1 MEPVIGSPA
10 SAPLAS
16 DTTEPPMSVPDLTGH
31 VALVTGAAHRL
42 GQAIARRLHH
52 AGADVA
58 IHYHTSEPEARA
70 LAEELAA
77 TGPAGAQ
84 AFGCALEDP
93 DSHAPLVAS
102 VTQAFGGLD
111 LLVNN
116 AARFY
121 PTPVDTTTP
130 EQWADLLDTNL
141 KAPYFLTQAAH
152 EHLADNGG
160 AVINLAD
167 VYAERPLHRHPV
179 YSISKAGVAML
190 TRSLAKEL
198 GPAVRVNAVAPGIA
212 LWPEGEEGMGAAEG
226 ERERLLRHTALGR
239 AGGAEAIAEA
249 VHFLA
254 GADYITGQI
263 LGVEGGRLLY

>member
-1 MEPVIGSPA
+1 
-10 SAPLAS
+10 
-16 DTTEPPMSVPDLTGH
+16 MSVPDLSGH

-70 LAEELAA
+70 LAEELTA

-93 DSHAPLVAS
+93 DSHALLVAS
-102 VTQAFGGLD
+102 VTEAFGGLD

-121 PTPVDTTTP
+121 PTPLDETTP
-130 EQWADLLDTNL
+130 EQWADLMDTNL

-152 EHLADNGG
+152 EALAERGG

-167 VYAERPLHRHPV
+167 VYAERPLHHHPV
-179 YSISKAGVAML
+179 YSISKAGVSML

-212 LWPEGEEGMGAAEG
+212 LWPEGEGETG

>member
-1 MEPVIGSPA
+1 
-10 SAPLAS
+10 
-16 DTTEPPMSVPDLTGH
+16 MSVPDLSGH

-70 LAEELAA
+70 LAEELTA

-102 VTQAFGGLD
+102 VTEAFGGLD

-121 PTPVDTTTP
+121 PTPVA
-130 EQWADLLDTNL
+130 EVSEAQWDDLMGTNL
-141 KAPYFLTQAAH
+141 KAPFFLAQAAA
-152 EHLADNGG
+152 EPLAERGG
-160 AVINLAD
+160 CIINLAD
-167 VYAERPLHRHPV
+167 VYAERPLAHHPV

-190 TRSLAKEL
+190 TRTLAKEL
-198 GPAVRVNAVAPGIA
+198 GPAVRVNAIAPGAA
-212 LWPEGEEGMGAAEG
+212 LWPETGLSEQDKEVV
-226 ERERLLRHTALGR
+226 LRQTALGR
-239 AGGAEAIAEA
+239 PSGPGPIAEA

-263 LGVEGGRLLY
+263 VGVEGGRLLY